1 MKISK
6 LRFNVFLGALTA
18 MSIALPQ
25 IASAQETFA
34 AKTTIITACGKLF
47 SIDSNAAGLS
57 PERRA
62 AIVQKNL
69 DNALIAAK
77 NRLPASVCVT
87 MMNRNP
93 VVTLDNFYI
102 ATADANSASRNNMTQ
117 LQLAHKWADSIKM
130 CLADSAMVDKYI
142 AMLTGRYPEQK
153 VKEVSSVA
161 TSTDVAVLPWGTTL
175 PVQLSA
181 DLLSDAM
188 RLGDPVQAVL
198 STDIPLGPH
207 FNTYLPAGTLALG
220 HIDDATPFNC
230 NDFAGKHAKTLN
242 FYALQTPDGK
252 QIPINGHIV
261 GGANVWR
268 YVSVNP
274 IQANCCVEKKTEA
287 HISNN
292 QIAFGPNNTLN
303 QVSTTTT
310 TINAPLAQHGC
321 IVGAWRG
328 LPEDQMTQDGFH
340 RLLLTP
346 KTGLEIAAGEP
357 MMLQLSSSSSV
368 AVSTPAPAD
377 GIQVSSLSIGM

>member
-1 MKISK
+1 MNISK
-6 LRFNVFLGALTA
+6 LGFSVFLGALTA
-18 MSIALPQ
+18 MSIGLPQ
-25 IASAQETFA
+25 ITNAQETIA

-47 SIDSNAAGLS
+47 SIDSNAAHLS

-77 NRLPASVCVT
+77 NRLPGAVCVT

-102 ATADANSASRNNMTQ
+102 VTADANSAKRNHMTQ
-117 LQLAHKWADSIKM
+117 LQLAQKWADSIKM
-130 CLADSAMVDKYI
+130 CLADAAMVDKYI
-142 AMLTGRYPEQK
+142 AMLTGRYPQ
-153 VKEVSSVA
+153 VKEVSSAA

-181 DLLSDAM
+181 DLITDAM

-198 STDIPLGPH
+198 STDVPLGPH
-207 FNTYLPAGTLALG
+207 FNTYLPAGTVALG
-220 HIDDATPFNC
+220 QLDDATPFNC
-230 NDFAGKHAKTLN
+230 NDFAGKHALTFN

-274 IQANCCVEKKTEA
+274 IKANCCAEKKTEA
-287 HISNN
+287 KITAN
-292 QIAFGPNNTLN
+292 QIAFGPANTIN
-303 QVSTTTT
+303 EVNTTT
-310 TINAPLAQHGC
+310 TISAPMAQKGC

-328 LPEDQMTQDGFH
+328 LPEDQMTQEGFH

-346 KTGLEIAAGEP
+346 KTGIEIAAGEP
-357 MMLQLSSSSSV
+357 MMLQLSSSSSI
-368 AVSTPAPAD
+368 AVSTPVEAA
-377 GIQVSSLSIGM
+377 GTQVSSLGYGM